1 MRNQVAESLN
11 LDTEWKKKK
20 VTELSDDGDQW
31 LTAFATRRQ
40 SELCQKSGH
49 EF

>member
-1 MRNQVAESLN
+1 MRNQVAGTLN

-20 VTELSDDGDQW
+20 VTGLSDDGDQS

-40 SELCQKSGH
+40 KELCQKGGH